1 MASHH
6 GGNDASS
13 YPFIKSV
20 NPDYVLFSAGSHNR
34 YGHPRAAVAKR
45 FLDSGIQLEN
55 MFRTDLGDDESRADH
70 WENESTIQGTS
81 DESGD
86 DDIMIRLTKDGDVVV
101 KYVDQTYTRCEADG
115 I

>member
-1 MASHH
+1 
-6 GGNDASS
+6 
-13 YPFIKSV
+13 
-20 NPDYVLFSAGSHNR
+20 
-34 YGHPRAAVAKR
+34 
-45 FLDSGIQLEN
+45 